1 METKTT
7 IKKLLGITY
16 LTEVRKRYSENLV
29 DTGYMKIV
37 LVTTETYL
45 FDIKIH
51 STQITF

>member
-7 IKKLLGITY
+7 IKKLFGFAYLLQEQKTY
-16 LTEVRKRYSENLV
+16 YGKDLATNERKVL
-29 DTGYMKIV
+29 
-37 LVTTETYL
+37 LVTRDTLL

>member
-7 IKKLLGITY
+7 TKKLFGICY
-16 LTEVRKRYSENLV
+16 LIQVQKMYYNDEVGNATKRV
-29 DTGYMKIV
+29 T
-37 LVTTETYL
+37 LVTRETYF

>member
-7 IKKLLGITY
+7 IKKLLGICY
-16 LTEVRKRYSENLV
+16 LIQVQKMYYEEVTEKRV
-29 DTGYMKIV
+29 T
-37 LVTTETYL
+37 LVTRETYL

>member
-7 IKKLLGITY
+7 IKKLLGFAY
-16 LTEVRKRYSENLV
+16 LLQVQKMYYGKDLTPNDKKVL
-29 DTGYMKIV
+29 
-37 LVTTETYL
+37 LVTRETYL

>member
-7 IKKLLGITY
+7 TKKLFGICY
-16 LTEVRKRYSENLV
+16 LIQVQKMYYFDDGEGKKVTEVKV
-29 DTGYMKIV
+29 
-37 LVTTETYL
+37 ETYF